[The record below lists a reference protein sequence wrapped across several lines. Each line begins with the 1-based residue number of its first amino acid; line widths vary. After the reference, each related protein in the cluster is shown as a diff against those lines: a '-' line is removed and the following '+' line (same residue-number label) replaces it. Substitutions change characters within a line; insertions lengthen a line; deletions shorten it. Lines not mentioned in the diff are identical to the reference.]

1 MNKDK
6 RTARLV
12 TFPTSLMAFAYPTV
26 NPAPCLVDSNCS
38 NGGVCSEAHPGWCD
52 CPVNSY
58 LDPTHLCEW
67 SYFEA
72 VGPTFIAVVTVLSL
86 LGSLGALLFVSLAY
100 YLRVV
105 RRGRLSLF
113 HCCLHP
119 TPVAI
124 LGGTTAVVS
133 LLFTAANV
141 LFALEDVSGQRIVA
155 TVGSIALT
163 ECYLIVGYSWV
174 LLYIGTKRLDD
185 NIRRNRKLRILGGLL
200 IGLGTAFLACNLAV
214 AIARQYLADFANLGQ
229 TLSLLTAVVGGVVPI
244 VIYTVMAILGYRWI
258 GALQGGASERVS
270 QSIRRMQRT
279 TIVLIVIGPV
289 VVFMTVVY
297 AIIGT
302 LPSQLFDVITL
313 GNIWGQITDVVAL
326 YLYVSFYYL
335 TIAPATRRQTGTAT
349 TTGTGSSSQPASG
362 STSSTVATSHS

>member
-1 MNKDK
+1 
-6 RTARLV
+6 
-12 TFPTSLMAFAYPTV
+12 MAFAYPTV
-26 NPAPCLVDSNCS
+26 NPSPCIVDSNCS
-38 NGGVCSEAHPGWCD
+38 NGGVCSPLHPGWCD

-58 LDPTHLCEW
+58 LDPTHLCNG

-72 VGPTFIAVVTVLSL
+72 VGPSFVAVFTVLSL
-86 LGSLGALLFVSLAY
+86 LSSLGVLLFVSLAY

-113 HCCLHP
+113 HCCQHP

-133 LLFTAANV
+133 LLFITANV

-174 LLYIGTKRLDD
+174 LLYIGTKRLDN

-200 IGLGTAFLACNLAV
+200 IGLGTALLACNLAV
-214 AIARQYLADFANLGQ
+214 AIARQYLAAFANLGQ
-229 TLSLLTAVVGGVVPI
+229 TLSLITAAVGGVVPI
-244 VIYTVMAILGYRWI
+244 VLYTVMAILGYRWI
-258 GALQGGASERVS
+258 SALVSDASDRVS

-279 TIVLIVIGPV
+279 TIVLIIIGPV
-289 VVFMTVVY
+289 VIFMTVVY

-302 LPSQLFDVITL
+302 LPSQLFGVITL
-313 GNIWGQITDVVAL
+313 GNIWGQLTDVVAL
-326 YLYVSFYYL
+326 YLYAGFYYL
-335 TIAPATRRQTGTAT
+335 TIAPATRRQAGTAT
-349 TTGTGSSSQPASG
+349 NTSASSTPVAAAAGSSG